1 MSLTCITCKIMEHI
15 VCSQIGRHLD
25 HNNILHPNQHGF
37 RKGLSCETQLVDTI
51 HELAYSINQKT
62 QTDVIFLDFSKAFDK
77 VSHDKLLHKIRYSG
91 IGGKTNTWI
100 SAFLCSRSQQ
110 VVVNGQTS
118 QSAGVLSGV
127 PQGSVLGPMLF
138 LMYINDIAEGV
149 TSQMRMFADDSIVY
163 RHIHTPADHFTLA
176 SDLNKLL
183 SWAKTW
189 QMDFNV
195 SKCAVLSVTTKRN
208 ISTYNY
214 FMGSQQIP
222 RIDNQ
227 DYLGITINTKL
238 SWQPHINKVQNKASK
253 TLGLLK
259 RTLHAT
265 PPQVRQ
271 TAYDVLVRPTLEFAT
286 CAWAPHT
293 KTGIQTIGRVQRSAA
308 RFVTGDYRRTSNVSD
323 MCTNLMWN
331 SLYTRRRIRDA
342 TMFFKI
348 HHGLMHISLPVIM
361 TTADARTR
369 RQHKHKLRTLPATCT
384 PYQQSFYV
392 RCIPL
397 WNALTELTEEAVTAS
412 TTEVFQRA
420 AIPVI

>member
-1 MSLTCITCKIMEHI
+1 MEHI
-15 VCSQIGRHLD
+15 VCSQIGRHID

-51 HELAYSINQKT
+51 HELAYSINQNT
-62 QTDVIFLDFSKAFDK
+62 QTYVIFLDFSKAFDK
-77 VSHDKLLHKIRYSG
+77 VSHDKLLHKSRYYG
-91 IGGKTNTWI
+91 IGGKTNTRI
-100 SAFLCSRSQQ
+100 SAFLCSHSQQ
-110 VVVNGQTS
+110 VVVNRQTS

-149 TSQMRMFADDSIVY
+149 TSQMRMLADDSIVY
-163 RHIHTPADHFTLA
+163 RQILTPADHFTLA

-222 RIDNQ
+222 RTDNQ
-227 DYLGITINTKL
+227 DYLGVTINTKF

-259 RTLHAT
+259 RTLHAA
-265 PPQVRQ
+265 PPQVRH
-271 TAYDVLVRPTLEFAT
+271 TAYEVIVRPTLEFAA

-293 KTGIQTIGRVQRSAA
+293 KTGIQTIERVQRSAA
-308 RFVTGDYRRTSNVSD
+308 RFVAVDYRRTSSV
-323 MCTNLMWN
+323 

-348 HHGLMHISLPVIM
+348 HHGLMHISLPVII

-369 RQHKHKLRTLPATCT
+369 RQHKHKLRTLPATCK

-397 WNALTELTEEAVTAS
+397 WNALTEEAVTAS

-420 AIPVI
+420 AIPVIQTLTL

>member
-1 MSLTCITCKIMEHI
+1 MQPDWSSPR
-15 VCSQIGRHLD
+15 SQQYTASKSTWFPKGF
-25 HNNILHPNQHGF
+25 IL
-37 RKGLSCETQLVDTI
+37 RDATYDTI

-62 QTDVIFLDFSKAFDK
+62 QINVIFLDFSKAFDK
-77 VSHDKLLHKIRYSG
+77 VSHDKLLHKIRYYG

-100 SAFLCSRSQQ
+100 SAFL
-110 VVVNGQTS
+110 VFS
-118 QSAGVLSGV
+118 QSTSCCQRTNIAVIWCTL
-127 PQGSVLGPMLF
+127 GSPTRKCVGPYVVF
-138 LMYINDIAEGV
+138 NVHQRHRGRSD
-149 TSQMRMFADDSIVY
+149 FANAHV
-163 RHIHTPADHFTLA
+163 RADHFTLA

-208 ISTYNY
+208 ISVYKY

-222 RIDNQ
+222 RTDNQ
-227 DYLGITINTKL
+227 DYLGVTINTQL
-238 SWQPHINKVQNKASK
+238 SWQSHINKVQNKASK

-259 RTLHAT
+259 TTLHTA

-271 TAYDVLVRPTLEFAT
+271 TAYEVLVRPTLEFAT
-286 CAWAPHT
+286 CAWPPHT
-293 KTGIQTIGRVQRSAA
+293 KTVIQTIERVQRSAG
-308 RFVTGDYRRTSNVSD
+308 RFVTGDYRRTSSDSD

-331 SLYTRRRIRDA
+331 SLYTRRRIRDV
-342 TMFFKI
+342 TFFFI
-348 HHGLMHISLPVIM
+348 HHGLMHISLPVII
-361 TTADARTR
+361 TTADASTR

-397 WNALTELTEEAVTAS
+397 WNALTEEAVTAS
-412 TTEVFQRA
+412 TAEVFQRT
-420 AIPVI
+420 AIPVIQTLIL

>member
-1 MSLTCITCKIMEHI
+1 
-15 VCSQIGRHLD
+15 
-25 HNNILHPNQHGF
+25 
-37 RKGLSCETQLVDTI
+37 
-51 HELAYSINQKT
+51 
-62 QTDVIFLDFSKAFDK
+62 
-77 VSHDKLLHKIRYSG
+77 
-91 IGGKTNTWI
+91 
-100 SAFLCSRSQQ
+100 
-110 VVVNGQTS
+110 
-118 QSAGVLSGV
+118 
-127 PQGSVLGPMLF
+127 MLF

-149 TSQMRMFADDSIVY
+149 TSQMRMVADDSIVY
-163 RHIHTPADHFTLA
+163 RQIHSPADHFTLA

-222 RIDNQ
+222 RTDNQ
-227 DYLGITINTKL
+227 DYLGVTINTKL

-259 RTLHAT
+259 RTLHAA

-271 TAYDVLVRPTLEFAT
+271 TAYEVLVRPTLEFAT

-293 KTGIQTIGRVQRSAA
+293 KTGIQTIERVQRSAA
-308 RFVTGDYRRTSNVSD
+308 RFVTGDYRRTSSVSD

-342 TMFFKI
+342 TMFF
-348 HHGLMHISLPVIM
+348 
-361 TTADARTR
+361 
-369 RQHKHKLRTLPATCT
+369 
-384 PYQQSFYV
+384 
-392 RCIPL
+392 
-397 WNALTELTEEAVTAS
+397 
-412 TTEVFQRA
+412 
-420 AIPVI
+420 